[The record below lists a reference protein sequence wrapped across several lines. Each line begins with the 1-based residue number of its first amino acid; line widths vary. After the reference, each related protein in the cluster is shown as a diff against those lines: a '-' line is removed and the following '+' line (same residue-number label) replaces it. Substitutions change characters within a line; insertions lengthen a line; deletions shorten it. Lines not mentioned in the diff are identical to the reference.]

1 MVGAFLVGNFSIFIA
16 SNKWVII
23 DFRNRFPA
31 MDDFVKDDGT
41 VQIARQ
47 DIVEHQ
53 SIMINLEQS
62 KDLVEKL
69 KETINDFEKGVKDN
83 IIKKDKKK
91 ADSYIG

>member
-1 MVGAFLVGNFSIFIA
+1 MKAFLVGNFSIFIA

-23 DFRNRFPA
+23 DLKNRFPA

-41 VQIARQ
+41 VQMIRQ

-53 SIMINLEQS
+53 SILMNLEQT

-69 KETINDFEKGVKDN
+69 KETISDFEKGIKTNN
-83 IIKKDKKK
+83 IIKKDKRK